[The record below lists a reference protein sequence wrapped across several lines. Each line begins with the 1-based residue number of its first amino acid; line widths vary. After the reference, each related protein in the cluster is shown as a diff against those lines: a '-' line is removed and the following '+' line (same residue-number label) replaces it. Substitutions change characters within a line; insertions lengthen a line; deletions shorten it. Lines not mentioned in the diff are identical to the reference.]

1 MVRSCVQACDL
12 SMRSTPFWIVPLSSA
27 PLIVSW
33 PLATSEEGKEGAF
46 RGPVE
51 KGRQIKADD
60 RAAAEHGGHGPLGG
74 APPPPPP
81 RHGVPVEAGPFGG
94 Q

>member
-1 MVRSCVQACDL
+1 MVRSGVQACDL

-33 PLATSEEGKEGAF
+33 PLATSEKAKKAPSEDRPRKA
-46 RGPVE
+46 
-51 KGRQIKADD
+51 GRSKPTIVPPP
-60 RAAAEHGGHGPLGG
+60 RHGGHGPLGG
-74 APPPPPP
+74 GQ
-81 RHGVPVEAGPFGG
+81 HGVPVEAGPLGG